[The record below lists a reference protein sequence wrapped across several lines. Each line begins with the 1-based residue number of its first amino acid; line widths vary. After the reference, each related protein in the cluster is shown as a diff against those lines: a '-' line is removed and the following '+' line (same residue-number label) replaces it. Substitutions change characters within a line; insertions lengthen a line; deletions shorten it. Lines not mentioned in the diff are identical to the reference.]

1 MLFASPWRLPD
12 SPAPVHGGPD
22 ELGLA
27 QFDFSSN
34 ANAAGPLA
42 SVAQAVRAAPREN
55 YPDPGYHRLRRHL
68 GEWHGV
74 DPDRI
79 VVAASGSEFI
89 QRFTR
94 CAALW
99 RGIACAWVPRP
110 GYGDYARAAQS
121 AGLVV
126 QSYDSLSE
134 LWPEPPRGAL
144 AWFTQPS
151 SPAGETR
158 AGQLAP
164 VVRAVVAENGI
175 AVLDLAYQP
184 LRLIEAEAH
193 PEFASARELAW
204 QLFSPNKACG
214 LTGVRGA
221 YAIAPAGQEAVAQ
234 ALGRVAA
241 SWVLG
246 AEGVAMLQAFAQV
259 QAQSELQ
266 EQLGLLSQWRGL
278 LVSELRA
285 LGWQEESGLSVTPFF
300 LARPPRGL
308 DLVRLRAAGIKLR
321 ETASLGLPGWV
332 RISAQ
337 RPAAVAALITA
348 LKEAEA

>member
-22 ELGLA
+22 ENGLA
-27 QFDFSSN
+27 PFDFSSN

-42 SVAQAVRAAPREN
+42 SVAQAVRGAPREN

-110 GYGDYARAAQS
+110 GYADYARAGHAS
-121 AGLVV
+121 GLDV
-126 QSYDSLSE
+126 QAYDSLAE
-134 LWPEPPRGAL
+134 LWPAPPRDAL
-144 AWFTQPS
+144 AWFTQPT
-151 SPAGETR
+151 SPAGECR
-158 AGQLAP
+158 ASQLGL
-164 VVRAVVAENGI
+164 AVP
-175 AVLDLAYQP
+175 AVLAESGVAVIDLAYQP
-184 LRLIEAEAH
+184 LRLIEGGLPAGID
-193 PEFASARELAW
+193 LAW
-204 QLFSPNKACG
+204 QLHSPNKACG

-246 AEGVAMLQAFAQV
+246 AEGVAMLQAFAQA
-259 QAQSELQ
+259 QAQVELQ

-278 LVSELRA
+278 LVRELRA